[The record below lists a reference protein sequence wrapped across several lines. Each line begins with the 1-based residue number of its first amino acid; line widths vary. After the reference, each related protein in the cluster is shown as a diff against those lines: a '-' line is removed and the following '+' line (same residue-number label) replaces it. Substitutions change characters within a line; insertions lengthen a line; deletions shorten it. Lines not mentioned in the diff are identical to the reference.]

1 MATPA
6 ELARLRTQL
15 DEAQTEHLQ
24 RLLGSWSLL
33 ADLAFSDLLLVAS
46 VASPTQSSEPQLVVL
61 GQIRPNN
68 RSTLI
73 SHDLVGQTVSER
85 RWDLAAESLH
95 TGRLVEGTIE
105 VDDAEEEALVW
116 NVPVR
121 FDGEVIAVLMRIQG
135 SIRGPSSLYERTYL
149 DVFERF
155 CLMIS
160 ESTFPYADEE
170 VAAEETPRVGDGAI
184 VVDARGRVEYATP
197 NAVNALHR
205 MGVFS
210 PPDGSLFDELGVDA
224 TFVST
229 ALTTGRPVIEEI
241 ERRPDVAVLA
251 HCVPLLSSGAVT
263 GALILLRDVTD
274 LRRLDRLVLSKD
286 AAIREVHHRVKNNL
300 QTISALLRLQAR
312 RTEAE
317 DGRQALLEAERRI
330 RSIAIVH
337 EILSKEPGDQVPF
350 DEIIRSLV
358 QMAEDSVV
366 SMHPI
371 EISVHGDLGEATAD
385 IATPLAVALA
395 EILQNAVEHGFV
407 GESDPL
413 RVGHIGL
420 ELGHDRETLW
430 AEIVDNGVGLP
441 AEFNI
446 DSTAS
451 LGISIVRDLICTQLQ
466 GELTMATVSGEA
478 EGGTRVSLKVPLS
491 HRGS

>member
-1 MATPA
+1 M
-6 ELARLRTQL
+6 
-15 DEAQTEHLQ
+15 
-24 RLLGSWSLL
+24 
-33 ADLAFSDLLLVAS
+33 
-46 VASPTQSSEPQLVVL
+46 
-61 GQIRPNN
+61 
-68 RSTLI
+68 
-73 SHDLVGQTVSER
+73 
-85 RWDLAAESLH
+85 
-95 TGRLVEGTIE
+95 
-105 VDDAEEEALVW
+105 
-116 NVPVR
+116 
-121 FDGEVIAVLMRIQG
+121 
-135 SIRGPSSLYERTYL
+135 
-149 DVFERF
+149 
-155 CLMIS
+155 
-160 ESTFPYADEE
+160 
-170 VAAEETPRVGDGAI
+170 
-184 VVDARGRVEYATP
+184 
-197 NAVNALHR
+197 
-205 MGVFS
+205 
-210 PPDGSLFDELGVDA
+210 
-224 TFVST
+224 
-229 ALTTGRPVIEEI
+229 
-241 ERRPDVAVLA
+241 
-251 HCVPLLSSGAVT
+251 
-263 GALILLRDVTD
+263 TD